1 MHARVLEA
9 KMQEGELEVT
19 IKHNL
24 TWLVSNQ
31 GKRVAIT
38 ATVLKDSKNMPLYFS
53 FPKFARF
60 FFLFF
65 L

>member
-1 MHARVLEA
+1 
-9 KMQEGELEVT
+9 MQEGELEVT

-60 FFLFF
+60 FFCFF